1 VVPLP
6 QGFVAHTGRAGL
18 RDVGDDLAIVVATG
32 PCTGAGVFTQSLF
45 AGPSIEVSRKHLT
58 AGDARGVVVIAKNA
72 NVATGSAGLSDAY
85 EVAALAACAA
95 GLDPAQ
101 MLIASTGVIGRRYP
115 MDLLRRYLGQLQ
127 PEAFEAGAGQ
137 VARAMMTTDTRPKT
151 AERTVGGARVVGV
164 AKGVG
169 MIEPN
174 MATMLAFVFT
184 DAAVA
189 PAVLDDLWRRAV
201 DSTFNCLSV
210 DTDTSTSDTAVVLA
224 SGVAGPVD
232 PAALA
237 VALREVCLDLTL
249 QLARDGEG
257 ATKLLTVTVHQAR
270 DDDQARRVAKAIVNS
285 PLVKTAVHG
294 ADPNWGRVAMAI
306 GKNSDDTDI
315 DPARVVIRFGELET
329 YPSLPDEDGLDALRE
344 VMRADHVDI
353 DVVLG
358 TGSAEST
365 VYGCDL
371 SDGYI
376 RINADYTT

>member
-1 VVPLP
+1 MPLP